1 MRSGQETTGG
11 GDISPP
17 APARWAPH
25 GAAGCKIRMGEIW
38 DGRQDAR
45 PRGGGCRAWLEEGL
59 ARTGAAWAG
68 RGGRGR
74 LSPAGCLRPSSEHNR
89 GDTQRRRRAVS
100 PTSDHRGRHG
110 RDALLGRAVHEGTR
124 ASRSAT
130 EADRLAGRRSAI
142 ASLRGATLGR
152 GPRVCRNSPC
162 VAATRRPAG
171 AGAGTCLPRISHDYN
186 SPI

>member
-100 PTSDHRGRHG
+100 PTSEGDTDGTRCWGGLFTRARGH
-110 RDALLGRAVHEGTR
+110 LGRPQRQIDWQVGEAQLQACVEP
-124 ASRSAT
+124 RSD
-130 EADRLAGRRSAI
+130 EA
-142 ASLRGATLGR
+142 RG
-152 GPRVCRNSPC
+152 C
-162 VAATRRPAG
+162 VATRRVWRPPGAPQAQVRAPVYPAFPT
-171 AGAGTCLPRISHDYN
+171 ATTR
-186 SPI
+186 